1 VAKVEV
7 CYAHLGLEESRSIT
21 ATQLRGY
28 LGYLFIEDTEFH
40 HHMDN
45 PYHYPLIQYKKVD
58 TGPLIMGLGQYA
70 DILFKKISGIEN
82 IVMGDDGVSRSITSL
97 QLKRNVA
104 HIKKTEQGQKYRF
117 SSPWLAFNKENYQR
131 FLSAD
136 DTRKENLLK
145 RTLTGNIL
153 SMLKGLDIFIDYRLE
168 ITAIQHTAPFVAH
181 AHGNT
186 FWALKPEFSA
196 NITLPR
202 YIGLGK
208 SVSKGFG
215 IVEFIGS

>member
-1 VAKVEV
+1 MVDVEV
-7 CYAHLGLEESRSIT
+7 CYAHLDLEESKSIT

-45 PYHYPLIQYKKVD
+45 PYHYPLVQYKKVD

-70 DILFKKISGIEN
+70 DILFKKISGIEK
-82 IVMGDDGVSRSITSL
+82 IVTGEGVSTSITSL
-97 QLKRNVA
+97 QLKRNDA
-104 HIKKTEQGQKYRF
+104 HIEKTEQEETYRF
-117 SSPWLAFNKENYQR
+117 SSPWLALNKENYKR
-131 FLSAD
+131 YLGANYKE
-136 DTRKENLLK
+136 KENLLK
-145 RTLTGNIL
+145 RILTGNIL
-153 SMLKGLDIFIDYRLE
+153 SMLKGLGIFIDYRLE
-168 ITAIQHTAPFVAH
+168 ISTIQHTTPFLTH

-186 FWALKPEFSA
+186 FWALKPEFST
-196 NITLPR
+196 NIRTLPR

-215 IVEFIGS
+215 TVDLIDS